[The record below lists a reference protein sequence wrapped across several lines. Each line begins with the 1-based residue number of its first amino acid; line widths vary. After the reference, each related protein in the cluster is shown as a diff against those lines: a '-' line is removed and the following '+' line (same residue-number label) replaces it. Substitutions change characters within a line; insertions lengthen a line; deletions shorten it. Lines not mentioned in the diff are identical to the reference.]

1 MKWQGRR
8 RSSNVQDVRGRR
20 VSGGRGAGIGTI
32 INVVLRMFGIKGIAV
47 LAVLGIIGWQMG
59 LIDPVTL
66 LGGGGGQ
73 VQEVDYE
80 GTPEENQRL
89 QFVSVVLADN
99 EDIWTRE
106 FNRLGRTFAEPELLV
121 FKGRVQTGCGLG
133 DARMGPFYCP
143 GDQNIY
149 IDLGFYD
156 DLARQFEAPGDF
168 AQAYVIAHEVGHHIQ
183 KLLGIS
189 DQVNAKRGQ
198 PDFNEYSVRLELQA
212 DYLAGVWAH
221 HNQRYLDRGDIEE
234 AVRAAN
240 QIGDDAIQSRTQ
252 GRVTPHAFTHGTSE
266 QRMRWF
272 QRGLESGRL
281 EDGDTFDMP
290 YQSL

>member
-8 RSSNVQDVRGRR
+8 KSSNVQDVRGRR
-20 VSGGRGAGIGTI
+20 VSAGRGAGIGTI

-66 LGGGGGQ
+66 LGGGTGQ
-73 VQEVDYE
+73 VQEVDYQ

-106 FNRLGRTFAEPELLV
+106 FNRLGRTFAEPELFV
-121 FKGRVQTGCGLG
+121 FKGRVQTACGLG

-212 DYLAGVWAH
+212 DYIAGVWAH